1 MSKVQSVKKQ
11 TNNIIKVDK
20 SRQALISKLWDF
32 IIEHTERDTKKQT
45 HMWFGDGFDK
55 VMFRVED
62 DEYDDFLN
70 LVLLTT
76 NKIINREE
84 TEALHLL
91 ELPLKIGIFNLD
103 LDIKFTKKNTYSNYI
118 EPLDIIEKLNKIIG
132 KYFKLSEDKSELFSY
147 FLVKDNPFYD
157 EKKKTYSDGIH
168 ISYPNLILTAEDK
181 NFILDMLINEIVSKG
196 DFDDLINLLLTEK
209 LQKNKIDIKFDDN
222 TNNFIN
228 EEGNSVDIS
237 NEKTKIINSIFDR
250 CVFQSTKWLMYG
262 SGKETY
268 KSKDVYKIKYIF
280 DPKCN
285 EIEEEEYPSIGELV
299 KILAIRYPNKKQTLP
314 NDSERPI
321 EKKEKNVSSPI
332 SYNVSNVSNNIQNNI
347 KTTAPNDIELAK
359 KLVKMLNIERAEP
372 YDTWLRVGLCLHEIS
387 DTLLPEFIEF
397 SKKSTNFDLDGCTK
411 FWSKCKRRDNGE
423 KKLTMINLKFWAK
436 EDNSIEYDKLYNEY
450 LNTCSLE
457 DSGKIKE
464 ILKNINFEEDY
475 QVAKLV
481 HSLYKRK
488 FVCASISTQSWF
500 QFSNHRWHYCDAGY
514 KLDNIISEHFT
525 KYVRNMYE
533 QLTAEHLKDI
543 HDENIKK
550 KKDLYYRFIT
560 KLNKTTYK
568 KNLMS
573 ECSKLFYEEG
583 FEFNLDENIDLIGF
597 ENGVYDLKN
606 KEFRDGLP
614 EDKISFSTG
623 YNYNLD
629 YSFEHPDIIE
639 VERIIKSIQPN
650 DEIRIFMLA
659 HIASILRGG
668 NRDQIIVFWIGPGG
682 SNGKSTME
690 KFAEYAFGDYCQQME
705 NTVLTRPR
713 PGSSAPTPEL
723 SNKKGVRITL
733 IHEPEQ
739 SDKIYGGTLKQ
750 FTGQDKIT
758 TRGLYEKKQVSFI
771 PQFKMILIANYFSE
785 FTSINDGAVWRR
797 IKAIEFNQRFVVK
810 PNPNNPNEHK
820 IDKDLVHKLEYLKGA
835 FMWLL
840 LNKYYP
846 LYEKKGLDS
855 LTPQSI
861 TDYTKKYEQAA
872 EPYLQFC
879 DENIEFNKD
888 GEMLV
893 EELRTNYISWYNNS
907 IGGKPVKPAGIIDF
921 FVNKGC
927 IKKGKIIKGII
938 PSDLNGIMDYSNKTE
953 LDG

>member
-1 MSKVQSVKKQ
+1 MSKPLTKSDG
-11 TNNIIKVDK
+11 IIKADK
-20 SRQALISKLWDF
+20 FRQTMLTRLWDF
-32 IIEHTERDTKKQT
+32 ITDRVEKDTKKQT
-45 HMWFGDGFDK
+45 HMWFGNGFDK
-55 VMFRVED
+55 ILFRVENEEY
-62 DEYDDFLN
+62 DEYLN
-70 LVLLTT
+70 LVATTT
-76 NKIINREE
+76 NKILIRKDM
-84 TEALHLL
+84 EALHLL
-91 ELPLKIGIFNLD
+91 ELPLEIGVFNLD
-103 LDIKFTKKNTYSNYI
+103 LDIKFIKKNTHSNYI
-118 EPLDIIEKLNKIIG
+118 EPLNIIEKLNDIIT
-132 KYFKLSEDKSELFSY
+132 KYFKLSDDKSELISY
-147 FLVKDNPFYD
+147 YLVKDEPFYD
-157 EKKKTYSDGIH
+157 DKKKYYSDGIH
-168 ISYPNLILTAEDK
+168 ISYPNLILDCDSK
-181 NFILDMLINEIVSKG
+181 NFILDLLIKGIVDKG
-196 DFDDLINLLLTEK
+196 DFDELINLLLSEK
-209 LQKNKIDIKFDDN
+209 IKKNNLGIHFDEDI
-222 TNNFIN
+222 NNFVNEHGEVIN
-228 EEGNSVDIS
+228 IS
-237 NEKTKIINSIFDR
+237 GEKIKIIDSIFDR
-250 CVFQSTKWLMYG
+250 CVFKSTKWFMYG

-268 KSKDVYKIKYIF
+268 NNKQVYKIKYIYDQF
-280 DPKCN
+280 SN
-285 EIEEEEYPSIGELV
+285 EINQEDYPSIDELV
-299 KILAIRYPNKKQTLP
+299 KILAIRYPNKKQTLSKDINRP
-314 NDSERPI
+314 NTKIQKTVISTI
-321 EKKEKNVSSPI
+321 KNKSSSVTNII
-332 SYNVSNVSNNIQNNI
+332 SS
-347 KTTAPNDIELAK
+347 TPNDIELSK
-359 KLVKMLNIERAEP
+359 KLVKMLSKERAGP
-372 YDTWLRVGLCLHEIS
+372 YETWMKVGVCLYQIS
-387 DTLLPEFIEF
+387 ETLLPEFIEF
-397 SKKSTNFDLDGCTK
+397 SKQSESFDLEGCNK
-411 FWSKCKRRDNGE
+411 FWSKCKKYDDKG
-423 KKLTMINLKFWAK
+423 KSLAILKFWAK
-436 EDNSIEYDKLYNEY
+436 EDNSEEYDKLYNEY

-457 DSGKIKE
+457 DNEKIKD

-488 FVCASISTQSWF
+488 FICASITNQSWF

-533 QLTAEHLKDI
+533 QLTTEHLKDI

-550 KKDLYYRFIT
+550 KKDTYYKFIT
-560 KLNKTTYK
+560 KLNKTVYK

-583 FEFNLDENIDLIGF
+583 FEFNLDENIDLVGF
-597 ENGVYDLKN
+597 ENGVYDLKK
-606 KEFRDGLP
+606 KEFRDGIP

-623 YNYNLD
+623 YNYNMD

-639 VERIIKSIQPN
+639 VERIVKSIQPN
-650 DEIRIFMLA
+650 NEIRTFMLC

-797 IKAIEFNQRFVVK
+797 IKAIEFNQKFVVK

-820 IDKDLVHKLEYLKGA
+820 IDKDLVHKLEFLKGA

-840 LNKYYP
+840 VNKYYI
-846 LYEKKGLDS
+846 LYEEKGLDA

-879 DENIEFNKD
+879 EENIEFNKD

-893 EELRTNYISWYNNS
+893 EELRSDYISWYINS
-907 IGGKPVKPAGIIDF
+907 IGGKPVKPGGIVDF
-921 FVNKGC
+921 FIGKGC

-938 PSDLNGIMDYSNKTE
+938 PSDINSIVDSKISSE
-953 LDG
+953 LDR